1 MYTNPS
7 NIILTLVDLLNR
19 NSQQINAVVRYYQ
32 GDRKMT
38 VLPGMRKVVP
48 ADSYP
53 VMEIEPGDV
62 PNSWA
67 TTRAQ
72 RPRYQFR
79 CTITVMVN
87 DEKFGVE
94 YICTLATAIGE
105 IMTSPEN
112 LQLPILR
119 ETKWDLTGGLCQT
132 YMLDS
137 LVDNANY
144 SAAKEGSIRKAEFSW
159 FVSVHE
165 PYPES
170 KWRLNSYSTPTVIR
184 PLVLEKRK

>member
-7 NIILTLVDLLNR
+7 NLIQTLICLLDR
-19 NSQQINAVVRYYQ
+19 NSQQINQVVRAYQ
-32 GDRKMT
+32 GNRKLM

-48 ADSYP
+48 ADAYP

-79 CTITVMVN
+79 CTVTVKV
-87 DEKFGVE
+87 DKEQYGVE
-94 YICTLATAIGE
+94 YICTLGTVIAQ

-112 LQLPILR
+112 LQLPVIN

-132 YMLDS
+132 FILDS
-137 LVDNANY
+137 LVENANY
-144 SAAKEGSIRKAEFSW
+144 SAAKEGSIRKAEFNW
-159 FVSVHE
+159 FAVIHE

-170 KWRLNSYSTPTVIR
+170 KWSVNSSSTPTVIL
-184 PLVLEKRK
+184 PIVVSS